1 MLHKLLACLL
11 LISLSSSLLAQKSKY
26 KGFETTKSGLA
37 YRFISVNK
45 NAQQAKE
52 DSTVL
57 DVAMSYYL
65 AHNDSLLFST
75 KDAPNGTIQVALFP
89 STYKGDIMEGIKMLH
104 IGDSAQFITPI
115 DSFFLKTA
123 QSPVPQGLPS
133 GKDLK
138 IAIKVKG
145 IQTRAQ
151 QIESQKKQLEE
162 QDKMAQENKQKES
175 IAIAEYVLANGITQK
190 PNQSGLYYIETVKG
204 NGEKP
209 TKGQKVTVHYSG
221 FLLDGKKFDSSV
233 DRGQPFQ
240 FTLGAGQV
248 IQGWDEGVALMNI
261 GTTAKLLLPSSIAYG
276 ANGAGGVIPPF
287 APLLF
292 EVQLLKIENGN

>member
-1 MLHKLLACLL
+1 MFQKFIICLFVFPL
-11 LISLSSSLLAQKSKY
+11 FTSLNAQKSKF
-26 KGFETTKSGLA
+26 KGFEITKTGLH
-37 YRFISVNK
+37 YRFITLNK
-45 NAQQAKE
+45 NALQAKE

-57 DVAMSYYL
+57 DVAMTYYV
-65 AHNDSLLFST
+65 AQNDSLLFST

-89 STYKGDIMEGIKMLH
+89 STYKGDIMEGIRMLH
-104 IGDSAQFITPI
+104 IGDSVQFITPI

-123 QSPVPQGLPS
+123 QSPVPAGIPS

-138 IAIKVKG
+138 IAIKVIG

-162 QDKMAQENKQKES
+162 QDKMSKENKIKE
-175 IAIAEYVLANGITQK
+175 ATTIAEYILQNGITEK
-190 PNQSGLYYIETVKG
+190 PTASGLYYIETVKG

-209 TKGQKVTVHYSG
+209 SSGKKVSVHYTG
-221 FLLDGKKFDSSV
+221 YLLDGKKFDSSV

-248 IQGWDEGVALMNI
+248 IKGWDEGVALMSV
-261 GTTAKLLLPSSIAYG
+261 GTSAKLLLPSSIAYG
-276 ANGAGGVIPPF
+276 PNGAGGVIPPF

>member
-1 MLHKLLACLL
+1 MFQKFIICLFVFPL
-11 LISLSSSLLAQKSKY
+11 FTSLNAQKSKF
-26 KGFETTKSGLA
+26 KGFEITKTGLH
-37 YRFISVNK
+37 YRFITLNK
-45 NAQQAKE
+45 NALQAKE

-57 DVAMSYYL
+57 DVAMTYYV
-65 AHNDSLLFST
+65 AQNDSLLFST

-89 STYKGDIMEGIKMLH
+89 STYKGDIMEGIRMLH

-123 QSPVPQGLPS
+123 QSPVPAGIPS
-133 GKDLK
+133 GRDLK

-162 QDKMAQENKQKES
+162 QDKMSKENKIKE
-175 IAIAEYVLANGITQK
+175 ATTIAEYILQNGITEK
-190 PNQSGLYYIETVKG
+190 PTASGLYYIETVKG

-209 TKGQKVTVHYSG
+209 SSGKKVSVHYTG
-221 FLLDGKKFDSSV
+221 YLLDGKKFDSSV

-248 IQGWDEGVALMNI
+248 IKGWDEGVALMSV
-261 GTTAKLLLPSSIAYG
+261 GTSAKLLLPSSIAYG
-276 ANGAGGVIPPF
+276 PNGAGGVIPPF